1 MHLPKHVPP
10 KTWIFLPNT
19 IRWKKTPFHRK
30 RLEVDFFEWFFGK
43 GEVMGWWGNEHS
55 QFGVAFETKQTP
67 SGREGRKTSC
77 FSPFFGDFWN
87 FPRSGVTIWHQPKQ
101 CMILREIPRN
111 YHTFVLFDSLEMG
124 NLWKFSDAWS
134 LEITL
139 FQALWFVL
147 VPARLWGWY
156 WSPPHRVCSM
166 PSLVVSQQ
174 LAIQKGLIHE
184 NDTVPGR
191 WWFLVMLDTKQT
203 LKHQRPSSQ
212 QMVGSHDLS
221 YECNVAESPIYS
233 SLTILT
239 LEKSINQ
246 MKRATKSPTFSTLMA
261 STPSLGTTNLIGMI
275 SCGTT
280 GKIWRGGG
288 CFGTKPHTTPN
299 SQ

>member
-1 MHLPKHVPP
+1 M
-10 KTWIFLPNT
+10 
-19 IRWKKTPFHRK
+19 
-30 RLEVDFFEWFFGK
+30 
-43 GEVMGWWGNEHS
+43 
-55 QFGVAFETKQTP
+55 
-67 SGREGRKTSC
+67 
-77 FSPFFGDFWN
+77 
-87 FPRSGVTIWHQPKQ
+87 
-101 CMILREIPRN
+101 
-111 YHTFVLFDSLEMG
+111 FDSLEMG
-124 NLWKFSDAWS
+124 LLWTFSDAWS

-166 PSLVVSQQ
+166 PSLVVLQQ

-191 WWFLVMLDTKQT
+191 CWFLVMLDTKQT

-221 YECNVAESPIYS
+221 YEYNVAESPIYS

-246 MKRATKSPTFSTLMA
+246 MKRATTSPTFSTLMA

-280 GKIWRGGG
+280 GKIWRGGRMFWNQTPHESKFTIVSWIIQILMPIQG
-288 CFGTKPHTTPN
+288 FKQNNHGFFNDRQKGDRRINKRTKTYKMMVCHECPKRGLT
-299 SQ
+299 